1 MFVLGVV
8 FIISSGIIKTED
20 IFLVF
25 FKLRIIIAYFIA
37 SRNKTAFQADGKTL
51 CIGDLAAQNL
61 DLSKIVICEIQ
72 LASGNR
78 GLNPNGLAVAAVY
91 STRDYGRYVILM
103 TQSQYVS
110 YLMYKG

>member
-1 MFVLGVV
+1 MCARQRKHALIYAGDVVMFVLGVV

-37 SRNKTAFQADGKTL
+37 SRNKTAFQADGKAL

-72 LASGNR
+72 LAS
-78 GLNPNGLAVAAVY
+78 
-91 STRDYGRYVILM
+91 D
-103 TQSQYVS
+103 
-110 YLMYKG
+110 